1 MSEVKDREKLF
12 TEPLSR
18 AGQSPST
25 FIIFLY
31 LATIGFSSQLR
42 ATSTHWMC
50 LMQWLCPHQSHLSSM
65 SLLPTEN
72 NTCKHL
78 WGRNNRIARLKK
90 KKGVQLSTKA
100 SEIKTKQMCA
110 KSSTADT
117 KEERFIQEQRRRVKA
132 LISTAL
138 CFHIPQTQLEAT

>member
-1 MSEVKDREKLF
+1 
-12 TEPLSR
+12 
-18 AGQSPST
+18 
-25 FIIFLY
+25 
-31 LATIGFSSQLR
+31 
-42 ATSTHWMC
+42 
-50 LMQWLCPHQSHLSSM
+50 M

-90 KKGVQLSTKA
+90 KGGQLSTKA